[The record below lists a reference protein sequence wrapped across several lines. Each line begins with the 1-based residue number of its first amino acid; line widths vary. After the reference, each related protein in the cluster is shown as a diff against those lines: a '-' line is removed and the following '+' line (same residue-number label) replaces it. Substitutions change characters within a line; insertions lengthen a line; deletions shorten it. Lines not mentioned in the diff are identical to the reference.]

1 MFLPTNASPGEKE
14 AMEMKG
20 PLMLIRRCMVTKKPV
35 IVSLRNNRKV
45 IGCVVAYDRH
55 YNMILMD
62 AVETGV
68 TGSKN
73 KGAKKRRKQVSRRL
87 GNVFVRGDTVVLVAS
102 GVGSASHAQKTIDE
116 SQSEDKQQLR
126 NTADSEQQPYN

>member
-1 MFLPTNASPGEKE
+1 MFLPTNADPGEKE

-20 PLMLIRRCMVTKKPV
+20 PLMLIRRCMVSRKPV

-55 YNMILMD
+55 YNMLLMD

-73 KGAKKRRKQVSRRL
+73 KGAKKRGRQVNRRL
-87 GNVFVRGDTVVLVAS
+87 GSVFIRGDTVILVAS
-102 GVGSASHAQKTIDE
+102 GAGSASHASKAIVE
-116 SQSEDKQQLR
+116 SQNEDAPQLKSS
-126 NTADSEQQPYN
+126 AEPE